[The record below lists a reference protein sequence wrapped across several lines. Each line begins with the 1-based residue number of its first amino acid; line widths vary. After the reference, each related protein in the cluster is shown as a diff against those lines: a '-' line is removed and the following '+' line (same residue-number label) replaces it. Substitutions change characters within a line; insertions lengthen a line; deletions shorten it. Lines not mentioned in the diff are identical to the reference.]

1 MGIRPPTW
9 KTSSSK
15 ASVASSSLP
24 KTQGCRAICSDGVNP
39 EGAGQAFVPFPWKLR
54 RAASSH
60 FGGTKGRL
68 AGPASPAGE
77 LGHRAGR
84 PHPHRQEP
92 PLSFL
97 DVSGEL
103 GLQSTAAFP
112 AGLLESLTFS
122 NLFFHPVTDLS
133 QENYVSFSSFEG
145 KSATST
151 QKKCS
156 ETYSI
161 PQTGSRRGE
170 SIQEML
176 KKVKVRRV
184 LIALPDAGVSPE
196 IHREQS

>member
-1 MGIRPPTW
+1 MLEGSIECSLFP
-9 KTSSSK
+9 SK
-15 ASVASSSLP
+15 AIPSWSLCVSVLDPRSAWLASFLP
-24 KTQGCRAICSDGVNP
+24 CCQPLHLNLRQHA
-39 EGAGQAFVPFPWKLR
+39 QAHACKHAHTPPHALM
-54 RAASSH
+54 
-60 FGGTKGRL
+60 
-68 AGPASPAGE
+68 PSP
-77 LGHRAGR
+77 R
-84 PHPHRQEP
+84 HPHYQEP
-92 PLSFL
+92 TLFFL
-97 DVSGEL
+97 DGSGEL
-103 GLQSTAAFP
+103 GPQLTAAFP
-112 AGLLESLTFS
+112 TGLLESLTFS

>member
-1 MGIRPPTW
+1 M
-9 KTSSSK
+9 
-15 ASVASSSLP
+15 ASFVSSSLP
-24 KTQGCRAICSDGVNP
+24 QNQGSGPFAPMEQTQKKPGIHSLSWEAEKGSKQPVWRD
-39 EGAGQAFVPFPWKLR
+39 K
-54 RAASSH
+54 
-60 FGGTKGRL
+60 GTVGWPCQPSGE
-68 AGPASPAGE
+68 AGPP
-77 LGHRAGR
+77 GR
-84 PHPHRQEP
+84 PSPP
-92 PLSFL
+92 PLPGAPTL
-97 DVSGEL
+97 LPGCIRGTGATVCSG
-103 GLQSTAAFP
+103 FP
-112 AGLLESLTFS
+112 DWLLESLTFS

-161 PQTGSRRGE
+161 PQTGPRRGE